1 MTSSC
6 GATLALFRICMLE
19 SCDKLWSYFV
29 HFALVNQRFSL
40 KRAKDASVRLKRHSG
55 IDSSTCNGLEFHVL
69 NLR

>member
-6 GATLALFRICMLE
+6 GAHLALFRICMLE
-19 SCDKLWSYFV
+19 SCDKLWSCSV

-40 KRAKDASVRLKRHSG
+40 KRAKDAYARLRYHSG
-55 IDSSTCNGLEFHVL
+55 IDSSTCKRLESHVL